1 MYDIYIYIY
10 TYVYSIPYIYI
21 YIYIYIIYKIGICSF
36 CQYVNMTFY
45 RPFIEVTLNTQS
57 NQ

>member
-1 MYDIYIYIY
+1 MYDIYIHTYI
-10 TYVYSIPYIYI
+10 PYI